1 MSDGCIFCDIVAGRK
16 PAVNVYEDEALLAIE
31 DMYPRAPVHLLLMP
45 KRHVPTLLDIQADDA
60 AWVGAIPF
68 VANRLARERGIAD
81 SGYRLVVNVNRGG
94 GQAIFHVHFHL
105 LGGRPLRWPP

>member
-1 MSDGCIFCDIVAGRK
+1 MGECVFCDIIAARK
-16 PAVNVYEDEALLAIE
+16 PAVKAYEDDRLLAIE
-31 DMYPRAPVHLLLMP
+31 DIYPRAPVHLLIMP
-45 KRHVPTLLDIQADDA
+45 KRHVPTLLDLQPEDA

-81 SGYRLVVNVNRGG
+81 HGYRLVVNVKHGG

-105 LGGRPLRWPP
+105 LGGRTLRW

>member
-1 MSDGCIFCDIVAGRK
+1 MDTCIFCDIVAGRT
-16 PAVNVYEDEALLAIE
+16 PAVKVYEDEAVLAIE
-31 DMYPRAPVHLLLMP
+31 DIHPQAPVHLLLMP
-45 KRHVPTLLDIQADDA
+45 KRHVPTLLDLQAHDA

-81 SGYRLVVNVNRGG
+81 NGYRLVVNVNRGG
-94 GQAIFHVHFHL
+94 GQIIFHVHFHL